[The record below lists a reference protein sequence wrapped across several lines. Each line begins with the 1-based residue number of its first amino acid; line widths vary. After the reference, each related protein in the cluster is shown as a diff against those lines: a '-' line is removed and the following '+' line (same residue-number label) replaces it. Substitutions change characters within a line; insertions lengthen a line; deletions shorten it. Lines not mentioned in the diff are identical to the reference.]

1 MKKKTAILIFSG
13 VAVLLVALT
22 VTLVLILHQDY
33 IKKTDFD
40 HVSSVSY
47 NDVRIVGS
55 EGLLYLCRGDEIIS
69 DGYISLRSVNDGYA
83 EDTPHWLE
91 ADDIVLFDYYIARR
105 AGLSQYLLVT
115 ASGEEYTI
123 TGDNYSLAAI
133 RLPYLIFVNNTTG
146 ERAALSLLQLHSDL
160 SQKNENDL
168 SLTPFLE
175 ITPVRAHAEDA
186 LYSLLETKNSSAEAP
201 YAVFTDE
208 GKRIFS
214 AKSYERKRFSDGT
227 DHAAIYYE
235 DTDTHTVFSPNGET
249 LCVGAASIVSV
260 NDEWGY
266 APLALN
272 ASGVPSGVAVFSYQ
286 KNYLITDPTLDFSHL
301 QVFDG
306 SLAIPKKDASGIALY
321 RAIGGTF
328 NDYASLSSADNG
340 LLRATVAGS
349 SEIHYMSEDGH
360 PLLRSPHADMML
372 DTTLSSPECLVLT
385 SAQYDAEQG
394 GTRHLHMAKKDT
406 AAITATIENG
416 VTVTPLYANNGAVAI
431 EGVFLLQAEQN
442 GLPVYRLLAPFSS
455 RLFSDAYDTIEV
467 FSTGGIVWAR
477 GTSFSQKS
485 YTILDPIGGQIA
497 STIPADGEDLS
508 KLLFEYV
515 TCQSLLVDPHD
526 ADSAVP
532 VLLFRLSCIEEDAPI
547 SSIRYFA
554 LYRSLPASSKSFDQ
568 GMLRILEVGK
578 NLVRAE
584 PVSFFAEDNAIVCR
598 NTDFSHVYRMS
609 ESNVLAEVTT
619 LPYRVSRVISDESNP
634 TVKYFEVTTDD
645 GKYGLY
651 DVAATP
657 ILAPYYDSILAV
669 SNGQLIVS
677 LRGACGVLSYEDGKL
692 RQLLDYRY
700 TDIHALPDYGY
711 LAVDGNELTYLF
723 EGKRKLSN
731 KSIPSSRMLTSYSIA
746 ENGSLQIRYSLLLS
760 MNGRLWLHESDVY
773 HEPFAIDVEQP
784 SEVYEE
790 IQNTRA
796 IAVHYYQG
804 KNVVA
809 TDMLYPT
816 PAHQAAF
823 ALATPPVGN
832 GWYASTTAD
841 PTTDI
846 PVTVEDIITSGK
858 HTVKLYAV
866 E

>member
-47 NDVRIVGS
+47 NDVYIVGN

-69 DGYISLRSVNDGYA
+69 DGYVSLRSVNDGYA
-83 EDTPHWLE
+83 EDAPHWMD
-91 ADDIVLFDYYIARR
+91 ADDVVLFDYYIARR

-115 ASGEEYTI
+115 ASGEEYKI

-146 ERAALSLLQLHSDL
+146 ERAAISLLQLHSDL
-160 SQKNENDL
+160 SQKTENDL
-168 SLTPFLE
+168 SLTSFLE
-175 ITPVRAHAEDA
+175 VTPVRAHDDDA
-186 LYSLLETKNSSAEAP
+186 LYSLLETKGASADTP

-214 AKSYERKRFSDGT
+214 AKSYERTLFSD
-227 DHAAIYYE
+227 DADRAAIYYE
-235 DTDTHTVFSPNGET
+235 DTDTHTVYSSNGEK
-249 LCVGAASIVSV
+249 LCVGAASVIEV

-266 APLALN
+266 MPLSLTDY
-272 ASGVPSGVAVFSYQ
+272 GDPSGVAVFSYQ
-286 KNYLITDPTLDFSHL
+286 KNYLITDSSLNFSSL
-301 QVFDG
+301 QAFDG
-306 SLAIPKKDASGIALY
+306 SLAIPKKDAATVTLY
-321 RAIGGTF
+321 RAISGTS
-328 NDYASLSSADNG
+328 DAYSSLSDVGDG
-340 LLRATVAGS
+340 LLRATVADS
-349 SEIHYMSEDGH
+349 AEFHYLSEDGQL
-360 PLLRSPHADMML
+360 LLRSPHADMMADL
-372 DTTLSSPECLVLT
+372 ALSSPTCLVIT

-394 GTRHLHMAKKDT
+394 GVRHLHFAKKDT
-406 AAITATIENG
+406 AAVTATIDNG
-416 VTVTPLYANNGAVAI
+416 MTVTPLYANGGTVAV
-431 EGVFLLQAEQN
+431 EGVFLLCAEQN

-455 RLFSDAYDTIEV
+455 RLFSDAYDTVEV

-485 YTILDPIGGQIA
+485 HTILDPISGQIA

-532 VLLFRLSCIEEDAPI
+532 VLLFRLSCIEEDAPV

-554 LYRSLPASSKSFDQ
+554 LYRALPASSKNFDQ
-568 GMLRILEVGK
+568 GMLRMLEVGK

-584 PVSFFAEDNAIVCR
+584 PVNFFAEDNAIVCR

-609 ESNVLAEVTT
+609 ESNVLSEVAT
-619 LPYRVSRVISDESNP
+619 LPYRVSRVISDDADP

-651 DVAATP
+651 DVTATA

-692 RQLLDYRY
+692 RQVIDYLY
-700 TDIHALPDYGY
+700 TNIEPLPDGGY

-723 EGKRKLSN
+723 EGKRKLSS
-731 KSIPSSRMLTSYSIA
+731 KSIQSSRALTSYSIA
-746 ENGSLQIRYSLLLS
+746 ENGSLKIRYSLMLS
-760 MNGRLWLHESDVY
+760 MNGRLWLHESDVFY
-773 HEPFAIDVEQP
+773 EPLATDIEQP
-784 SEVYEE
+784 SNIYED
-790 IQNTRA
+790 IQNERA
-796 IAVHYYQG
+796 IAVHYYRG
-804 KNVVA
+804 KNVIA
-809 TDMLYPT
+809 TDLICPT
-816 PAHQAAF
+816 DAHKAAF
-823 ALATPPVGN
+823 VLTTPPVGN
-832 GWYASTTAD
+832 GWYASATAD
-841 PTTDI
+841 PETDI
-846 PVTVEDIITSGK
+846 PVTVDDIVASGK